1 MSEKYIDSRIIN
13 KHDTEANW
21 QTHSDF
27 IPLVGEII
35 VYDRD
40 STHNYQRVK
49 VGDGVTNVGALP
61 FINENL
67 PIANGDNYGVIKSND
82 IATIANGVVT
92 NISKANR
99 LENSDGIKTTMINYE
114 TQFGLEETL
123 TTTKEDGTSIVYGYS
138 PRVDKTTGNILI
150 KTSSEAGD
158 KWHTVYTHLNPP
170 VINNVNNANTA
181 TTAQSLYK
189 NGQTLELATYPE
201 QICVNAGYPVTVDGE
216 DKTYELSLRA
226 IRNNGNVQVKT
237 VTDSGTKFHTLYS
250 DQNKPSANVI
260 QGLDTYLWNFLTSNE
275 FILDCNAPEP
285 IGE

>member
-49 VGDGVTNVGALP
+49 VGDGVTNVDALP

-114 TQFGLEETL
+114 TQFGLEETFS
-123 TTTKEDGTSIVYGYS
+123 TTKEDGTSVVYGYS

-150 KTSSEAGD
+150 KT
-158 KWHTVYTHLNPP
+158 
-170 VINNVNNANTA
+170 
-181 TTAQSLYK
+181 
-189 NGQTLELATYPE
+189 
-201 QICVNAGYPVTVDGE
+201 
-216 DKTYELSLRA
+216 
-226 IRNNGNVQVKT
+226 
-237 VTDSGTKFHTLYS
+237 VTDSGSKFHTLYS

-275 FILDCNAPEP
+275 FILDCNEPAPV
-285 IGE
+285 GE